1 MRVLLVEDEPR
12 FRTLLA
18 RALRAEGYTDVV
30 AHGSVE
36 DALAQLDVDAPDVV
50 VTDLRLPGAS
60 GLDLLGEIQRR
71 RPGLPVILMTAFAD
85 VETAREA
92 LKRRAL
98 DYLVKPFEIQE
109 LIALLEQVAV
119 AGGGDAT
126 PTGDDPPGL
135 AGMIGASPAMQTVY
149 ATIARFARA
158 EVPVLIDGET
168 GTGKELAARALH
180 RLSERHAAPYVPVNV
195 PAIPESVLES
205 ELFGHERGAFTG
217 ADQRKHGL
225 VETAAGGTLF
235 LDEVGELPL
244 ALQPKLLRFLQE
256 HSFQR
261 IGGTAARTV
270 DVRIIAATN
279 RDMEHEVAAGGF
291 REDLYYRLD
300 VARLHLPPLRERGD
314 DILLLARHLLARR
327 DPRSVLGDSAAALLL
342 AHDWPGN
349 VRELE
354 NAIDWAV
361 LLAEGEEIR
370 ADHLPPRI
378 TGDSSHR
385 DRTTAVQAQRPRRKT
400 TSQSQV
406 ACQAQTLEGQER
418 QLILDALQQA
428 GGNRTHAAEILGIT
442 RRRLYSRF
450 RALDIDPETE
460 RHSTR

>member
-1 MRVLLVEDEPR
+1 MRVLLVEDESR
-12 FRTLLA
+12 FRALLA
-18 RALRAEGYTDVV
+18 RALRAEGYADVV

-36 DALAQLDVDAPDVV
+36 DALAQLDADAPDVV

-92 LKRRAL
+92 LKRHAL

-109 LIALLEQVAV
+109 LVALLEQVAV
-119 AGGGDAT
+119 ASGGDAT

-135 AGMIGASPAMQTVY
+135 AGMIGASAAMQTVF

-180 RLSERHAAPYVPVNV
+180 RLSERHTAPYVPVNV
-195 PAIPESVLES
+195 PAIPESMLES
-205 ELFGHERGAFTG
+205 ELFGHERGAFTS
-217 ADQRKHGL
+217 ADQRKLGL

-235 LDEVGELPL
+235 LDEIGELPL
-244 ALQPKLLRFLQE
+244 GLQPKLLRFLQE

-261 IGGTAARTV
+261 IGGTAPRNV
-270 DVRIIAATN
+270 NVRIVAATN
-279 RDMEHEVAAGGF
+279 RDLEAEAAAGTF

-300 VARLHLPPLRERGD
+300 VARLHLPPLRERDD
-314 DILLLARHLLARR
+314 DILLLAHCLLARR
-327 DPRSVLGDSAAALLL
+327 DARAVLSDEAAALLL
-342 AHDWPGN
+342 AHNWPGN

-354 NAIDWAV
+354 NAMDWSV
-361 LLAEGEEIR
+361 LLAEGDEIR
-370 ADHLPPRI
+370 PEHLPPRI
-378 TGDSSHR
+378 TGESSHR
-385 DRTTAVQAQRPRRKT
+385 NRTTAVQAQRPRRET
-400 TSQSQV
+400 ALPDYVASQP
-406 ACQAQTLEGQER
+406 QTLEGQER
-418 QLILDALQQA
+418 QLILDALEQA
-428 GGNRTHAAEILGIT
+428 EGNRTRAAELLGIT

-450 RALDIDPETE
+450 RALGIDPETE